1 MLEQWHGERD
11 NTHLSFLI
19 SLSLSL
25 CSITSNVSDSAFSF
39 LKIPALVFKTFPQ
52 VLPYVQCVA
61 SRDVFLS
68 LSLAFFFL
76 HATRLSPPHP
86 IIDTVWAWPPIDC
99 SSTPTAAERLSLAAP
114 SPNALLLL
122 PFAPFTMSETA
133 VEPLGQRPD
142 PVEEARDAAKEPS
155 TDVYHNPL
163 ESSSRMGL
171 AARAYAYRTGAAIAF
186 GMGNMVPPV
195 VPSPAKTIYFD
206 STLSAKYSG
215 KDKIKADVWTP
226 DRPRS
231 LSRKSSRSSIRS
243 NKSKSGKSKKNKG
256 GDVDAGAA
264 DGLDSLDPSLS
275 RFESAVSVTD
285 DETPAAPAAAPPP
298 AAKKRPS
305 TISRLSSRLSTR
317 SSKSLKSKSSL
328 SLPNTPS
335 AAAAATT
342 DPMEQIPTML
352 TPQAD
357 PRARRPAVINFHGGG
372 FVLGQATDDGRW
384 AMAVMQALGA
394 VVFSVEY
401 RLAPSYPFPTPV
413 EDCAD
418 AILQIWRRADEFW
431 IDPDKIILSGFS
443 AGGTL
448 ALASW
453 TLLAD
458 YKRWGYDVRAQPSPS
473 PSPPSDLAAR
483 ASKLSLSDGDSSG
496 AAADKNGAG
505 ADGAADVPRPAGL
518 MLFYPLLDWTQS
530 RPRKRLT
537 CAKPELTL
545 PRNLTDIFDAA
556 YLYPPEEIKAQLDN
570 PLLSPGLMPDD
581 LVDRLPPVQ
590 MCLCE
595 YDMLLA
601 EGRRFVD
608 RLRARGR
615 DVGYR
620 VVEGAKHAWD
630 KPLPFSPPENLGVE
644 YGEAVRV
651 MAGWIGREEGNGS
664 GEDLPPREVGGGATS
679 CSNGAGQTAPRYGEH
694 LEVS

>member
-1 MLEQWHGERD
+1 
-11 NTHLSFLI
+11 
-19 SLSLSL
+19 
-25 CSITSNVSDSAFSF
+25 
-39 LKIPALVFKTFPQ
+39 
-52 VLPYVQCVA
+52 
-61 SRDVFLS
+61 
-68 LSLAFFFL
+68 
-76 HATRLSPPHP
+76 
-86 IIDTVWAWPPIDC
+86 
-99 SSTPTAAERLSLAAP
+99 
-114 SPNALLLL
+114 
-122 PFAPFTMSETA
+122 MSETA
-133 VEPLGQRPD
+133 IEPLGQRPD
-142 PVEEARDAAKEPS
+142 PIEEARDAAKEPS

-186 GMGNMVPPV
+186 GMGNMVAPA
-195 VPSPAKTIYFD
+195 VPSPTKTIYLD

-226 DRPRS
+226 DRPRV
-231 LSRKSSRSSIRS
+231 LSRKSSRSSVKS
-243 NKSKSGKSKKNKG
+243 GKSKSGKSKKNRG
-256 GDVDAGAA
+256 ESVVG
-264 DGLDSLDPSLS
+264 DGLDSLNPSLS
-275 RFESAVSVTD
+275 RFGSVVSVTD
-285 DETPAAPAAAPPP
+285 DEASANGEPPGQ
-298 AAKKRPS
+298 KRPS
-305 TISRLSSRLSTR
+305 TLSRLSSRLSTR
-317 SSKSLKSKSSL
+317 SSKSLKSTKSKSSL

-335 AAAAATT
+335 AGAPNV
-342 DPMEQIPTML
+342 DPMDQIPTML

-372 FVLGQATDDGRW
+372 FVLGQGTDDGRW

-418 AILQIWRRADEFW
+418 AVLQIWRRADEFW
-431 IDPDKIILSGFS
+431 IDRDKIILSGFS

-458 YKRWGYDVRAQPSPS
+458 HKRWGYGVREQPDLAKGVSELSVSDDVPVGRDGGKIPSS
-473 PSPPSDLAAR
+473 EKDEAAAR
-483 ASKLSLSDGDSSG
+483 AERDP
-496 AAADKNGAG
+496 N
-505 ADGAADVPRPAGL
+505 VPHPAGL

-537 CAKPELTL
+537 CSKPELTL

-556 YLYPPEEIKAQLDN
+556 YLYPPEEIKGQLDN

-581 LVDRLPPVQ
+581 LIDRLPPVQ

-601 EGRRFVD
+601 EGKRFVA
-608 RLRARGR
+608 RLRERGK

-620 VVEGAKHAWD
+620 VVGGAKHAWD
-630 KPLPFSPPENLGVE
+630 KPLPFSPPENLGIE

-664 GEDLPPREVGGGATS
+664 GEELKERGKEVIMASDTVPKERLLQAT
-679 CSNGAGQTAPRYGEH
+679 
-694 LEVS
+694 

>member
-1 MLEQWHGERD
+1 
-11 NTHLSFLI
+11 
-19 SLSLSL
+19 
-25 CSITSNVSDSAFSF
+25 
-39 LKIPALVFKTFPQ
+39 
-52 VLPYVQCVA
+52 
-61 SRDVFLS
+61 
-68 LSLAFFFL
+68 
-76 HATRLSPPHP
+76 
-86 IIDTVWAWPPIDC
+86 
-99 SSTPTAAERLSLAAP
+99 
-114 SPNALLLL
+114 
-122 PFAPFTMSETA
+122 MSETA

-142 PVEEARDAAKEPS
+142 PFEEARDAVNEPS
-155 TDVYHNPL
+155 TDTYHNPL

-186 GMGNMVPPV
+186 GMGNMVAPAVPP
-195 VPSPAKTIYFD
+195 PAQTIYLD

-226 DRPRS
+226 DAPRS
-231 LSRKSSRSSIRS
+231 LSRKSSKSSIRS
-243 NKSKSGKSKKNKG
+243 NKSKSGKSKKKSKT
-256 GDVDAGAA
+256 DKDAG

-275 RFESAVSVTD
+275 KFESAVSTTEED
-285 DETPAAPAAAPPP
+285 PNAANGKPI
-298 AAKKRPS
+298 KQKRPS
-305 TISRLSSRLSTR
+305 TMKRLSSRLSTR
-317 SSKSLKSKSSL
+317 SSKSLRSRSST
-328 SLPNTPS
+328 SLPNTP
-335 AAAAATT
+335 AASNTV

-357 PRARRPAVINFHGGG
+357 PQARRPAVINFHGGG
-372 FVLGQATDDGRW
+372 FVLGQGTDDGRW

-418 AILQIWRRADEFW
+418 AVLQIWRRADEFW
-431 IDPDKIILSGFS
+431 IDRDKIILSGFS

-458 YKRWGYDVRAQPSPS
+458 HKRWGYDIPAQP
-473 PSPPSDLAAR
+473 DL
-483 ASKLSLSDGDSSG
+483 SKTP
-496 AAADKNGAG
+496 AG
-505 ADGAADVPRPAGL
+505 RDAKAQGEGETAQTQTQPQADVPRPAGL

-537 CAKPELTL
+537 CSKPELTL

-556 YLYPPEEIKAQLDN
+556 YLYPPEEIKGQLDN

-581 LVDRLPPVQ
+581 VVDKLPPVQ

-601 EGRRFVD
+601 EGKRFVARLQD
-608 RLRARGR
+608 RGKP
-615 DVGYR
+615 VGYR
-620 VVEGAKHAWD
+620 IVEGAKHAWD
-630 KPLPFSPPENLGVE
+630 KPLPFSPPDNLGIE

-651 MAGWIGREEGNGS
+651 MAGWLGREEGNGS
-664 GEDLPPREVGGGATS
+664 GEELVEKEKKVNHTTGSDLEAKRQAVQA
-679 CSNGAGQTAPRYGEH
+679 
-694 LEVS
+694 